1 MGLVLMMCSCG
12 DGDSNEP
19 LEAPEKK
26 EPTKSSSS
34 LGSLSIEKIS
44 TGSKMQV
51 QAERVIE
58 AANPDEQ
65 LAVIVRVNEESY
77 VPDGINPTVQV
88 SPYLFTAR
96 LTSAQLEALDK
107 DDNIDSIEISRELSS
122 EPKKPDRKNR

>member
-1 MGLVLMMCSCG
+1 
-12 DGDSNEP
+12 
-19 LEAPEKK
+19 
-26 EPTKSSSS
+26 
-34 LGSLSIEKIS
+34 
-44 TGSKMQV
+44 MQV